1 MPTSKKSSSSSSSQ
15 STSLSSSGYR
25 TKINEFDTYLYNF
38 NNVWLVEKTNEIN
51 KTFQNLEKLKNKLR
65 KEDKIDQLRTTNQII
80 KNKIIKL
87 KTKLIKLIE
96 TLDSYSI
103 KKKELK
109 DCIKYYKNKLDGLK
123 DKNIQ
128 CVYSRKYKQQ
138 K

>member
-1 MPTSKKSSSSSSSQ
+1 MPTSKKSSSSSQ

-38 NNVWLVEKTNEIN
+38 NNVWLVEKTKQIN

-65 KEDKIDQLRTTNQII
+65 KEHKIDQLRTTNQIT

-96 TLDSYSI
+96 TLESYSI

-109 DCIKYYKNKLDGLK
+109 DCIKYYKNKLDGLN
-123 DKNIQ
+123 DKNIE
-128 CVYSRKYKQQ
+128 CVYSKKYKQQ

>member
-1 MPTSKKSSSSSSSQ
+1 SSSSQ

-38 NNVWLVEKTNEIN
+38 NNVWLVEKTKQIN

-65 KEDKIDQLRTTNQII
+65 KEHKIDQLRTTNQIT

-96 TLDSYSI
+96 TLESYSI

-109 DCIKYYKNKLDGLK
+109 DCIKYYKNKLDGLN
-123 DKNIQ
+123 DKNIE
-128 CVYSRKYKQQ
+128 CVYSKKYKQQ

>member
-65 KEDKIDQLRTTNQII
+65 KEDKIDQLRTTNKIT

-87 KTKLIKLIE
+87 KSKLIKLIE

-103 KKKELK
+103 KKELK
-109 DCIKYYKNKLDGLK
+109 DCIKYYTNKLNGLN

>member
-1 MPTSKKSSSSSSSQ
+1 MPTSKKSSSSSQ

-38 NNVWLVEKTNEIN
+38 NNVWLVEKTKQIN

-65 KEDKIDQLRTTNQII
+65 KEHKIDQLRTTNQIT

-96 TLDSYSI
+96 TLESYSI

-123 DKNIQ
+123 DKNIE